1 MPANSYYQ
9 SNRVIRAGFGSG
21 NAVAFYNCALRAS
34 DDSSRKCEPAGAG
47 TWRIDTAGDARV
59 MRFTGVPA
67 AATSLTDNRQFV
79 NRSSKVFHGYRDKL
93 RVDNAVRLN
102 AQAMDALLA
111 QLNLSR

>member
-34 DDSSRKCEPAGAG
+34 DGSSRNCDPAGAG
-47 TWRIDTAGDARV
+47 TWRIDTVGDARV

-67 AATSLTDNRQFV
+67 AATSLTYNRQFV
-79 NRSSKVFHGYRDKL
+79 ERGGKVFYGFRDKL

-102 AQAMDALLA
+102 AESIDALLA
-111 QLNLSR
+111 QLSLSR